1 MPIRLTPSIGS
12 TKPLSGQSCEHIKI
26 HLSTD
31 CHHPPKSAVY
41 WVQEMQV
48 CMAITACSNA
58 YTVC

>member
-48 CMAITACSNA
+48 RNAC
-58 YTVC
+58 